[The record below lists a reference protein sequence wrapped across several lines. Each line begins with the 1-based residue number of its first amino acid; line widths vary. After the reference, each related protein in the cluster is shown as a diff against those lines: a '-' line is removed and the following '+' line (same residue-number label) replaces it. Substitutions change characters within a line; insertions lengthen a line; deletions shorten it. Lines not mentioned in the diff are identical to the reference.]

1 MKSVVAVALFLTSA
15 YSAFAQ
21 TPGAPEF
28 EVASIRVAS
37 TDTIRDS
44 YTPTLNVA
52 PGATL
57 RISNLRLRDIILLA
71 YNVGRR
77 QLVGPAWLIDD
88 PVDPTD
94 FDRFDIVAKV
104 PENAT
109 KDQIPLMLQKLVADR
124 FHLSMH
130 KDSKTLSTFALT
142 VAKGGLKMEPAAEGD
157 RRVPGCRRNMYGAD
171 GVTTAV
177 CQSMTTAQLTQQLQ
191 TLAPAYFKDAPVVD
205 RTGLTKAYDFTL
217 GWLTLAQLDAGEQG
231 PSLFDAVGKLGLA
244 LDRQKDSVE
253 VYVVDRCD
261 KLPTEN

>member
-1 MKSVVAVALFLTSA
+1 MKPTVVIALFATLSIA
-15 YSAFAQ
+15 AFAQ
-21 TPGAPEF
+21 PAGAPKF

-37 TDTIRDS
+37 TDVIRDS

-57 RISNLRLRDIILLA
+57 RMNNLRLREIILLA
-71 YNVGRR
+71 YNIGRR
-77 QLVGPAWLIDD
+77 QLEGPGWLIDD

-94 FDRFDIVAKV
+94 FDRFDVLAKV
-104 PENAT
+104 PQNAT

-130 KDSKTLSTFALT
+130 KDSKTLSTYALN
-142 VAKGGLKMEPAAEGD
+142 VAKGGLKMEPAGEGD

-177 CQSMTTAQLTQQLQ
+177 CQSMTSAQLAQQLQ

-205 RTGLTKAYDFTL
+205 RTGLTQTYDFTL
-217 GWLTLAQLDAGEQG
+217 GWITLAQLAAGEPG
-231 PSLFDAVGKLGLA
+231 PSLFDAVGKLGLS
-244 LDRQKDSVE
+244 LDRQKETVE
-253 VYVVDRCD
+253 VWVVDRCD